1 MAARP
6 GKPRRLRA
14 AIGRRDHAVGVAIER
29 DTGDGDSRQRRQ
41 PALQLSIIRI
51 ALGETEAVAIAVG
64 GEDENAAMTGAGL
77 RDIETASLK
86 ASLAMLR
93 SVAAALA
100 LLGSMIASAAAQD
113 APRSECLAMANAPP
127 RATPVGLRQAKADEV
142 AITYAGH
149 STYYID
155 TPGGVRIATDYSG
168 AYTTGRLPDVVT
180 MNRAHSSH
188 YTLFPD
194 PHIPIVLHGWGDD
207 GQPAHIAQR
216 VGDVF
221 IRNVTTDI
229 RRFFGD
235 NSGDDMIKD
244 GNSIFIFE
252 VAGLC
257 IGHLGH
263 LHHKLDDSHFAAI
276 GRLDIV
282 MVPIDGTYTMSLDG
296 IAEITRR
303 LRASVVLPMHRFM
316 TPLDEFMRRIGQQ
329 FSIDMRTERTLE
341 ISRDTLPATPTVIIL
356 RGV

>member
-1 MAARP
+1 
-6 GKPRRLRA
+6 
-14 AIGRRDHAVGVAIER
+14 
-29 DTGDGDSRQRRQ
+29 
-41 PALQLSIIRI
+41 
-51 ALGETEAVAIAVG
+51 
-64 GEDENAAMTGAGL
+64 
-77 RDIETASLK
+77 
-86 ASLAMLR
+86 MLR
-93 SVAAALA
+93 TILSVVA
-100 LLGSMIASAAAQD
+100 LLGWSIAPAGAQQAA
-113 APRSECLAMANAPP
+113 RSSECLAMANAAP
-127 RATPVGLRQAKADEV
+127 RAVPVSFRRAAAGTDEV

-155 TPGGVRIATDYSG
+155 TPGGIRIATDYNG

-180 MNRAHSSH
+180 MNRAHGTH

-194 PHIPIVLHGWGDD
+194 SGITNVLHGWGDQ
-207 GQPAHIAQR
+207 GQPAKIALR

-229 RRFFGD
+229 RRYFGD
-235 NSGDDMIKD
+235 DANGEMIRD

-296 IAEITRR
+296 ISDITRR

-329 FSIDMRTERTLE
+329 FAIDSRTERTLN
-341 ISRDTLPATPTVIIL
+341 ISRNALPATPTVIIL
-356 RGV
+356 QGV